1 MDKQKIK
8 IIRKNDEYSAEYQ
21 IGDIFQVDST
31 WYGGANVTSVS
42 GIPLSL
48 DKDEYVLLEEAEKE
62 VPIDHYSYECG
73 VMDCFCEMVASGL
86 KKLAMSHPCDTKA
99 ERDSYLPQVKKL
111 CEKYGILYHP
121 QDEALITDLFPAEAN
136 QDKYNYLF
144 FRTQDVYETYL
155 ELKKRQKELES
166 QLSTLPR
173 QDIARQ
179 SIQTNG
185 RIIVTDSLEKA
196 VDAANLIAPEHLELC
211 VEDPFAL
218 LPRVKNAGSIFLGRC
233 TPEALGDY
241 FAGPNHTLPTSGTA
255 RFSSPLSVDDFV
267 KKSSFLYYTQ
277 EALAPVAERIADFA
291 RREGL
296 EAHARSALIRTNQ
309 GGNPQ

>member
-99 ERDSYLPQVKKL
+99 ERDSYLPQVKRL

-121 QDEALITDLFPAEAN
+121 QDEALITDLFLAEAN

-155 ELKKRQKELES
+155 ELKKTPERAGKPVWRNRGR
-166 QLSTLPR
+166 TLP
-173 QDIARQ
+173 
-179 SIQTNG
+179 
-185 RIIVTDSLEKA
+185 
-196 VDAANLIAPEHLELC
+196 
-211 VEDPFAL
+211 
-218 LPRVKNAGSIFLGRC
+218 AGCRFWSTAFLSETG
-233 TPEALGDY
+233 EY
-241 FAGPNHTLPTSGTA
+241 AG
-255 RFSSPLSVDDFV
+255 
-267 KKSSFLYYTQ
+267 
-277 EALAPVAERIADFA
+277 
-291 RREGL
+291 
-296 EAHARSALIRTNQ
+296 
-309 GGNPQ
+309 

>member
-1 MDKQKIK
+1 MGE
-8 IIRKNDEYSAEYQ
+8 RM
-21 IGDIFQVDST
+21 FP
-31 WYGGANVTSVS
+31 SVS

-99 ERDSYLPQVKKL
+99 ERDSYLPQVKRL

-121 QDEALITDLFPAEAN
+121 QDEALITDLFLAEAN

-166 QLSTLPR
+166 QCGGTEEERYQL
-173 QDIARQ
+173 
-179 SIQTNG
+179 
-185 RIIVTDSLEKA
+185 A
-196 VDAANLIAPEHLELC
+196 VD
-211 VEDPFAL
+211 FGAL
-218 LPRVKNAGSIFLGRC
+218 LSY
-233 TPEALGDY
+233 PEQGIRRLIEK
-241 FAGPNHTLPTSGTA
+241 T
-255 RFSSPLSVDDFV
+255 R
-267 KKSSFLYYTQ
+267 
-277 EALAPVAERIADFA
+277 EA
-291 RREGL
+291 RR
-296 EAHARSALIRTNQ
+296 
-309 GGNPQ
+309 

>member
-99 ERDSYLPQVKKL
+99 ERDSYLPQVKRL

-166 QLSTLPR
+166 QCGGTEEERYQL
-173 QDIARQ
+173 
-179 SIQTNG
+179 
-185 RIIVTDSLEKA
+185 A
-196 VDAANLIAPEHLELC
+196 VD
-211 VEDPFAL
+211 FGAL
-218 LPRVKNAGSIFLGRC
+218 LSY
-233 TPEALGDY
+233 PEQGIRRLIEKTREARRKRIKCSADY
-241 FAGPNHTLPTSGTA
+241 FPVKQLAGTDQTGT
-255 RFSSPLSVDDFV
+255 D
-267 KKSSFLYYTQ
+267 
-277 EALAPVAERIADFA
+277 
-291 RREGL
+291 
-296 EAHARSALIRTNQ
+296 Q
-309 GGNPQ
+309 GTIL

>member
-21 IGDIFQVDST
+21 VGDIFQVDST

-48 DKDEYVLLEEAEKE
+48 DKDEYVLLEKAEKE

-99 ERDSYLPQVKKL
+99 ERDSYLPQVKRL

-121 QDEALITDLFPAEAN
+121 QDEALITDLFLAEAN

-166 QLSTLPR
+166 QWRNRGRTLP
-173 QDIARQ
+173 
-179 SIQTNG
+179 
-185 RIIVTDSLEKA
+185 
-196 VDAANLIAPEHLELC
+196 
-211 VEDPFAL
+211 
-218 LPRVKNAGSIFLGRC
+218 AGCRFWSTAFL
-233 TPEALGDY
+233 
-241 FAGPNHTLPTSGTA
+241 SGTGN
-255 RFSSPLSVDDFV
+255 
-267 KKSSFLYYTQ
+267 TQ
-277 EALAPVAERIADFA
+277 AD
-291 RREGL
+291 RKNK
-296 EAHARSALIRTNQ
+296 RSQKIKQKTDLLLQ
-309 GGNPQ
+309 QV

>member
-1 MDKQKIK
+1 MEKQKIK
-8 IIRKNDEYSAEYQ
+8 IVRKNDEYSAEYQ
-21 IGDIFQVDST
+21 VGDVFQVDST
-31 WYGGANVTSVS
+31 WYGGVNVTSAS

-62 VPIDHYSYECG
+62 QPIDNYSYQCG

-155 ELKKRQKELES
+155 ELKKRQKELENQCGGTEEERYQLAADFGALLSYPEEGIRRLIEKTREAKRKKRVRIVGTKSSPAATAGPFLIQSDFYLSPGSLLFAFYQVPPTWRFGQCLNS
-166 QLSTLPR
+166 QL
-173 QDIARQ
+173 
-179 SIQTNG
+179 
-185 RIIVTDSLEKA
+185 
-196 VDAANLIAPEHLELC
+196 AAAC
-211 VEDPFAL
+211 
-218 LPRVKNAGSIFLGRC
+218 
-233 TPEALGDY
+233 
-241 FAGPNHTLPTSGTA
+241 
-255 RFSSPLSVDDFV
+255 
-267 KKSSFLYYTQ
+267 
-277 EALAPVAERIADFA
+277 
-291 RREGL
+291 
-296 EAHARSALIRTNQ
+296 
-309 GGNPQ
+309 

>member
-1 MDKQKIK
+1 MEKQKIK
-8 IIRKNDEYSAEYQ
+8 IVRKNDEYSAEYQ
-21 IGDIFQVDST
+21 VGDVFQVDST
-31 WYGGANVTSVS
+31 WYGGVNVTSAS

-62 VPIDHYSYECG
+62 QPIDNYSYQCG

-155 ELKKRQKELES
+155 ELKKHQKELENQCGGTEEERY
-166 QLSTLPR
+166 QL
-173 QDIARQ
+173 
-179 SIQTNG
+179 
-185 RIIVTDSLEKA
+185 
-196 VDAANLIAPEHLELC
+196 AA
-211 VEDPFAL
+211 DFGAL
-218 LPRVKNAGSIFLGRC
+218 LSY
-233 TPEALGDY
+233 PEEGIRRLIEK
-241 FAGPNHTLPTSGTA
+241 T
-255 RFSSPLSVDDFV
+255 R
-267 KKSSFLYYTQ
+267 
-277 EALAPVAERIADFA
+277 EA
-291 RREGL
+291 RR
-296 EAHARSALIRTNQ
+296 
-309 GGNPQ
+309 